1 MKSRNAAQSAV
12 HSSCLNDDRYLDST
26 IVAFLD
32 GLAARER
39 APGGGSA
46 AALTVAFAAGL
57 VAMVARSSRDVWDE
71 APGVAAQAVTL
82 QDRAA
87 ALAGSDAEAW
97 DDALAALRA
106 AADPEGS
113 ENGTGAGGALERK
126 LERAAAIPLEIAEL
140 GADTAALASHAAAG
154 GDLAYRA
161 DAAAAAALAAGGA
174 RAAAHLVEVNLGI
187 RPDDDRLARARSSER
202 AATEAA
208 ERLLA
213 SLR

>member
-1 MKSRNAAQSAV
+1 M
-12 HSSCLNDDRYLDST
+12 DDERYLDLSVT
-26 IVAFLD
+26 TFLD

-57 VAMVARSSRDVWDE
+57 VAMVARSSRDVWDD
-71 APGVAAQAVTL
+71 APGIAAQALTL
-82 QDRAA
+82 QDRASS
-87 ALAGSDAEAW
+87 LTHTDAEAW

-106 AADPEGS
+106 AADPTESGG
-113 ENGTGAGGALERK
+113 NGARGDFELERK

-140 GADTAALASHAAAG
+140 GADTAVLAAHAG
-154 GDLAYRA
+154 EHGDLAYRA

-187 RPDDDRLARARSSER
+187 RPGDERLARARASER

-213 SLR
+213 SIR

>member
-1 MKSRNAAQSAV
+1 M
-12 HSSCLNDDRYLDST
+12 DDEHYLGLSLS
-26 IVAFLD
+26 AFLD

-46 AALTVAFAAGL
+46 AALTVAFAAAL
-57 VAMVARSSRDVWDE
+57 VAMVARSSRDLWED
-71 APGVAAQAVTL
+71 APGIAAQALTL

-87 ALAGSDAEAW
+87 SLTRTDAEAW

-106 AADPEGS
+106 TADPTETGG
-113 ENGTGAGGALERK
+113 NGARGDLELERK
-126 LERAAAIPLEIAEL
+126 LQHAAAIPLEIAEL
-140 GADTAALASHAAAG
+140 GADTALLAAYAG
-154 GDLAYRA
+154 EHGDLAYRA

-174 RAAAHLVEVNLGI
+174 LAAAHLVEVNLGI
-187 RPDDDRLARARSSER
+187 RPGDERLSRARASEK

-213 SLR
+213 SIR

>member
-1 MKSRNAAQSAV
+1 M
-12 HSSCLNDDRYLDST
+12 D
-26 IVAFLD
+26 FLD

-57 VAMVARSSRDVWDE
+57 VAMVARSSRIVWDE
-71 APGVAAQAVTL
+71 APGVAAQALTL

-87 ALAGSDAEAW
+87 PLARSDAEVW
-97 DDALAALRA
+97 DEAVSALRA
-106 AADPEGS
+106 AGEGAS
-113 ENGTGAGGALERK
+113 GSGNGARRDFELEQK
-126 LERAAAIPLEIAEL
+126 LARAAAIPLEIAEL
-140 GADTAALASHAAAG
+140 GADVALLAADAG
-154 GDLAYRA
+154 ELGNAAYRA

-174 RAAAHLVEVNLGI
+174 RAAAHLVEVNLGM
-187 RPDDDRLARARSSER
+187 RAGDERLARARASEQ

-213 SLR
+213 SIR

>member
-1 MKSRNAAQSAV
+1 V
-12 HSSCLNDDRYLDST
+12 DDHRYLEESLT
-26 IVAFLD
+26 AFLD
-32 GLAARER
+32 DLAARGR

-57 VAMVARSSRDVWDE
+57 VAMVARSSRDVWDD
-71 APGVAAQAVTL
+71 ASGIAAQALTL
-82 QDRAA
+82 QDRA
-87 ALAGSDAEAW
+87 GSLTRTDAEAW
-97 DDALAALRA
+97 DDALAGLRA
-106 AADPEGS
+106 AADPTETDG
-113 ENGTGAGGALERK
+113 NGARSDFELERK

-140 GADTAALASHAAAG
+140 GADTAVLAAHAG
-154 GDLAYRA
+154 EHGDLAYRA

-187 RPDDDRLARARSSER
+187 RPGDERLARARASQQ

-213 SLR
+213 SIR

>member
-1 MKSRNAAQSAV
+1 LSDEN
-12 HSSCLNDDRYLDST
+12 YLDMSLR
-26 IVAFLD
+26 AFSD

-57 VAMVARSSRDVWDE
+57 VAMVARSSRAVWDD
-71 APGVAAQAVTL
+71 APGVAAQALTL
-82 QDRAA
+82 QDRAS
-87 ALAGSDAEAW
+87 ALSHSDAEAW
-97 DDALAALRA
+97 DEALAALRA
-106 AADPEGS
+106 AAEPPTGEVDH
-113 ENGTGAGGALERK
+113 NGPGRSFTLEQK
-126 LERAAAIPLEIAEL
+126 LERAAAIPLEIAEI
-140 GADTAALASHAAAG
+140 GADTALLAAHAG
-154 GDLAYRA
+154 QHGDLAYRA
-161 DAAAAAALAAGGA
+161 DASAAAALAAGGA

-187 RPDDDRLARARSSER
+187 RVGDERLARARSSET

>member
-1 MKSRNAAQSAV
+1 V
-12 HSSCLNDDRYLDST
+12 DDERYLDHSLT
-26 IVAFLD
+26 AFLD

-57 VAMVARSSRDVWDE
+57 VAMVARSSRDVWED
-71 APGVAAQAVTL
+71 APGVAAQALTL
-82 QDRAA
+82 QDRASS
-87 ALAGSDAEAW
+87 LAGTDAEAW

-106 AADPEGS
+106 AADPTESEG
-113 ENGTGAGGALERK
+113 NGARGDLELERK

-140 GADTAALASHAAAG
+140 GADTALLAAHAG
-154 GDLAYRA
+154 EHGDLAYRA

-174 RAAAHLVEVNLGI
+174 RAAAHLVEVNLGM
-187 RPDDDRLARARSSER
+187 RPDDERLARARSSEK

-213 SLR
+213 AFR

>member
-1 MKSRNAAQSAV
+1 VA
-12 HSSCLNDDRYLDST
+12 DERYLDRSLT
-26 IVAFLD
+26 AFLD
-32 GLAARER
+32 ALAARER

-57 VAMVARSSRDVWDE
+57 VAMVARSSRDVWDD
-71 APGVAAQAVTL
+71 APGIAAQALTL
-82 QDRAA
+82 QDRAGS
-87 ALAGSDAEAW
+87 LTHSDAKAW

-106 AADPEGS
+106 AADPTESDG
-113 ENGTGAGGALERK
+113 NGAHGDGDLDLERK

-140 GADTAALASHAAAG
+140 GADTAVLAAHAG
-154 GDLAYRA
+154 EHGDLAYRA

-174 RAAAHLVEVNLGI
+174 RAAAHLVEVNLAI
-187 RPDDDRLARARSSER
+187 RPGDERLARARASEV

-213 SLR
+213 SIR

>member
-1 MKSRNAAQSAV
+1 V
-12 HSSCLNDDRYLDST
+12 DDDRYLDLSLT
-26 IVAFLD
+26 AFLD

-57 VAMVARSSRDVWDE
+57 VAMVARSSRDVWED
-71 APGVAAQAVTL
+71 APGVAAQALTL
-82 QDRAA
+82 QDRAGS
-87 ALAGSDAEAW
+87 LAGTDAEAW

-106 AADPEGS
+106 AADPTES
-113 ENGTGAGGALERK
+113 EANGARGDLELERK

-140 GADTAALASHAAAG
+140 GADTAVLAAHAGAH

-174 RAAAHLVEVNLGI
+174 RAAAHLVEVNLGV
-187 RPDDDRLARARSSER
+187 RPGDERLERARTSEK
-202 AATEAA
+202 AATEAS

-213 SLR
+213 SIR

>member
-1 MKSRNAAQSAV
+1 V
-12 HSSCLNDDRYLDST
+12 DDEHYLGLSLS
-26 IVAFLD
+26 AFLD

-57 VAMVARSSRDVWDE
+57 VAMVARSSRDLWED
-71 APGVAAQAVTL
+71 APGIAAQALTL

-87 ALAGSDAEAW
+87 SLTRTDAEAW

-106 AADPEGS
+106 TADPTETGG
-113 ENGTGAGGALERK
+113 NGARSDLELERK
-126 LERAAAIPLEIAEL
+126 LQHAAAIPLEIAEL
-140 GADTAALASHAAAG
+140 GADTALLAGYAG
-154 GDLAYRA
+154 EHGDLAYRA
-161 DAAAAAALAAGGA
+161 DAAAAAALSAGGA

-187 RPDDDRLARARSSER
+187 RPGDERLSRARASEK

-213 SLR
+213 SIR

>member
-1 MKSRNAAQSAV
+1 V
-12 HSSCLNDDRYLDST
+12 PVDDDRYLDLSLT
-26 IVAFLD
+26 AFLD

-57 VAMVARSSRDVWDE
+57 VVMVARSSRDVWED
-71 APGVAAQAVTL
+71 APGIAAQALTL
-82 QDRAA
+82 QDRAGS
-87 ALAGSDAEAW
+87 LAGTDAEAW
-97 DDALAALRA
+97 DVALAALRA
-106 AADPEGS
+106 AADPTESEG
-113 ENGTGAGGALERK
+113 NGARSDLELERK

-140 GADTAALASHAAAG
+140 GADTAVLAGHAG
-154 GDLAYRA
+154 ENGDLAYRA

-187 RPDDDRLARARSSER
+187 RPGDERLARARASEK
-202 AATEAA
+202 AAAEAA

-213 SLR
+213 SIR

>member
-1 MKSRNAAQSAV
+1 V
-12 HSSCLNDDRYLDST
+12 DDNRYLELS
-26 IVAFLD
+26 VAAFLD
-32 GLAARER
+32 GVATRER

-57 VAMVARSSRDVWDE
+57 IAMVARSSRSVWDE
-71 APGVAAQAVTL
+71 ASGVAAQALTL

-87 ALAGSDAEAW
+87 SLTHTDAEAW

-106 AADPEGS
+106 VADPTESGGNGS
-113 ENGTGAGGALERK
+113 RGDVELERK
-126 LERAAAIPLEIAEL
+126 LERAAAIPLAIAEL
-140 GADTAALASHAAAG
+140 GADTALLASHAG
-154 GDLAYRA
+154 EHGDLAYRA

-187 RPDDDRLARARSSER
+187 RPGDERLARARASEK

-208 ERLLA
+208 EHLLA
-213 SLR
+213 SIR

>member
-1 MKSRNAAQSAV
+1 M
-12 HSSCLNDDRYLDST
+12 DDERSLDST
-26 IVAFLD
+26 LTTFLD

-57 VAMVARSSRDVWDE
+57 VTMVARSSRDVWDE
-71 APGVAAQAVTL
+71 APGVVAQALTL
-82 QDRAA
+82 QDRASS
-87 ALAGSDAEAW
+87 LTDSDAEAW
-97 DDALAALRA
+97 DEALAALRA
-106 AADPEGS
+106 TADPKPDADR
-113 ENGTGAGGALERK
+113 NGPSRNYELEQK
-126 LERAAAIPLEIAEL
+126 LERAAAIPLEIAEI
-140 GADTAALASHAAAG
+140 GADTAYLAAQAAEH

-187 RPDDDRLARARSSER
+187 RSGDERLARARASER

-208 ERLLA
+208 ESVLA
-213 SLR
+213 SIR